1 MRAVAAVRGRTPIR
15 RYTSLMDTR
24 ALTPT
29 SFGERLE
36 TLTWSESTASNRA
49 VCILSPARANAVP
62 IVLGGALWDAYLVI
76 AYATLLRHM
85 HVPAI
90 YLLLPLVQVGAALT
104 MTWLGLVR
112 LLNVSR
118 IVIDPDHFA
127 VENGPLPVEGARMT
141 TREIARFEAEEPGD
155 RGAFSWV
162 RVVMRSGA
170 TQRLP
175 IDARG
180 RAEFVAARLNAV
192 LAAVRVPSAY
202 RG

>member
-1 MRAVAAVRGRTPIR
+1 MGIR
-15 RYTSLMDTR
+15 S
-24 ALTPT
+24 LTPA

-36 TLTWSESTASNRA
+36 TLTWSESSGRRCA
-49 VCILSPARANAVP
+49 VCILSPARASAVP
-62 IVLGGALWDAYLVI
+62 IVLGGVVWDAYLVT
-76 AYATLLRHM
+76 AYATMLCHM
-85 HVPAI
+85 HVPPI

-118 IVIDPDHFA
+118 IAIDPDHFV
-127 VENGPLPVEGARMT
+127 VENGPLPLEGARMT
-141 TREIARFEAEEPGD
+141 TREIARFAAEEPGE

-192 LAAVRVPSAY
+192 LAGVRAPTAY